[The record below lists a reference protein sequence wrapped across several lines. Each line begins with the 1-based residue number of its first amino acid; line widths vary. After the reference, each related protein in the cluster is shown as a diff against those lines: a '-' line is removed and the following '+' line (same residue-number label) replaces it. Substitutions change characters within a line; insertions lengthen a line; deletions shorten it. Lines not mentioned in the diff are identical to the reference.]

1 MGESAVRVHKTILV
15 AIALLLGTAGMLQT
29 CPAQTE
35 SLLIG
40 PGDLVQLDVIDTP
53 ELEQQVRVSDAGTVT
68 LAFLGEVK
76 VAGQTPSSAAAY
88 ITKQFVEKRV
98 MKAPQVTVRIIEYAT
113 QEVSI
118 LGQVRNPG
126 SYAVT
131 TPQPIL
137 KVLALAGGLTDIA
150 DRNLTIKRHDTS
162 AKVNYYLANNADQAL
177 SDGVLVYPGDIVVVP
192 KAAFIYV
199 MGDVARPGGYAIST
213 NDSHVTVLQAVA
225 MAGSANKTAIQSHVR
240 LIRKTATG
248 TGETAIHLDA
258 IEKGKQP
265 DLPLE
270 ADDVL
275 YVPFSWVKN
284 AAVNASTI
292 AASTSSAAIYVL
304 H

>member
-1 MGESAVRVHKTILV
+1 MHTRRAVTWFLAAVLSLGGLVRTCSAQK
-15 AIALLLGTAGMLQT
+15 
-29 CPAQTE
+29 E

-40 PGDLVQLDVIDTP
+40 PGDLIQVDVIDTP
-53 ELEQQVRVSDAGTVT
+53 ELEQQVRVSDAGTVP
-68 LAFLGEVK
+68 LAFLGDVK
-76 VAGQTPSSAAAY
+76 LGGQTPSAAA
-88 ITKQFVEKRV
+88 TVVANALKDKR
-98 MKAPQVTVRIIEYAT
+98 MMRAPQVIVKIVEYAT

-118 LGQVRNPG
+118 VGQVRNPG
-126 SYAVT
+126 AFTVS

-137 KVLALAGGLTDIA
+137 KVLALAGGLTEIA
-150 DRNLTIKRHDTS
+150 DRNVTIKRHLDAS
-162 AKVNYYLANNADQAL
+162 QVNYYLANDAEQAL
-177 SDGVLVYPGDIVVVP
+177 ADSVLVYPGDIVIVP

-240 LIRKTATG
+240 LIRKTVNG
-248 TGETAIHLDA
+248 TGETAIRLDA

-265 DLPLE
+265 DVALE
-270 ADDVL
+270 ANDVV

-284 AAVNASTI
+284 AAVNASSI
-292 AASTSSAAIYVL
+292 AASTSSAAIYTL

>member
-1 MGESAVRVHKTILV
+1 VRMSRTIHILLA
-15 AIALLLGTAGMLQT
+15 AIVLLCAGSRGT
-29 CPAQTE
+29 AQTE

-40 PGDLVQLDVIDTP
+40 PGDLVQVDVIDTP
-53 ELEQQVRVSDAGTVT
+53 ELEQQVRVSDSGTVT
-68 LAFLGEVK
+68 LAFLGELK
-76 VAGQTPSSAAAY
+76 LAGQTPSSAAQTIAA
-88 ITKQFVEKRV
+88 QLVAKRV
-98 MKAPQVTVRIIEYAT
+98 MKAPQVTLRIIEYAT
-113 QEVSI
+113 QEVSV

-126 SYAVT
+126 AYSVS
-131 TPQPIL
+131 TPQPVL

-150 DRNLTIKRHDTS
+150 DRNVTVKHHKSSET
-162 AKVNYYLANNADQAL
+162 VTYYLANNASQAL
-177 SDGVLVYPGDIVVVP
+177 ADGLLVYPGDIVIVP

-240 LIRKTATG
+240 LIRKTASG
-248 TGETAIHLDA
+248 TGETAIRLDA

-265 DLPLE
+265 DLALQ

>member
-1 MGESAVRVHKTILV
+1 MRKATPLVLAAMLGVMALGRCCSA
-15 AIALLLGTAGMLQT
+15 QS
-29 CPAQTE
+29 E

-68 LAFLGEVK
+68 LAFLGELK
-76 VAGQTPSSAAAY
+76 IAGQTPSAAAET
-88 ITKQFVEKRV
+88 IAHQLVEKRV
-98 MKAPQVTVRIIEYAT
+98 MKSPQVTLRIMEYAT

-126 SYAVT
+126 AYAVS

-150 DRNLTIKRHDTS
+150 DRNVTIKRHET
-162 AKVNYYLANNADQAL
+162 AATVNYYLANKASEAL
-177 SDGVLVYPGDIVVVP
+177 SDGILVYPGDIVVVP

-240 LIRKTATG
+240 LIRKTANG
-248 TGETAIHLDA
+248 TGETAIRLDA

-265 DLPLE
+265 DVALE

>member
-1 MGESAVRVHKTILV
+1 MPRAITIVLTIVLSAGGL
-15 AIALLLGTAGMLQT
+15 LQT
-29 CPAQTE
+29 CLAQTE

-68 LAFLGEVK
+68 LAFLGEMK
-76 VAGQTPSSAAAY
+76 IAGETPSAAAAF
-88 ITKQFVEKRV
+88 IAKGLVDKKV
-98 MKAPQVTVRIIEYAT
+98 MKAPQVTLKIVEYAT
-113 QEVSI
+113 QEVSV

-126 SYAVT
+126 SYAVA

-150 DRNLTIKRHDTS
+150 DRHVTIKRHDTS
-162 AKVNYYLANNADQAL
+162 TKVSYYLANNADEAL
-177 SDGVLVYPGDIVVVP
+177 ADGVLVYPGDIVVIP

-240 LIRKTATG
+240 LIRTNATG
-248 TGETAIHLDA
+248 TNETAIRLDA

-265 DLPLE
+265 DVTLE
-270 ADDVL
+270 ANDVL
-275 YVPFSWVKN
+275 YIPFSWVKN

-292 AASTSSAAIYVL
+292 AASTSSAAIYAL
-304 H
+304 K